1 MSTNVTNEKATV
13 SQQANGAGSAD
24 ASKDV
29 IKISMD
35 PAESH
40 AGFSA
45 ARAKGPVVTV
55 SFTME
60 ESDTKESDTD
70 DKQAS
75 EINTFFKRDHLF
87 VTRYDEVLSSL
98 VDNRF
103 SSDAASVMTPEQ
115 RERLPPSIEEFRPL
129 QESILFKD
137 PPDHARLRKLI
148 QPSFSLRMMDAMRP
162 RIQKITDDLLDKAER
177 EAKERGETGPDRRMD
192 LIETF
197 AYPMPVTVISD
208 MIGIPMEDRPQVK
221 EWTENLL
228 RADRSQAN
236 GPDAETRA
244 KMRHF
249 TDYLRDLFKV
259 KRRQSADDM
268 ISQLLRAEEDGD
280 KLNEDEVLST
290 VFILYLAGHVTTVN
304 LIGNGVFALL
314 SHPTELAKLKADLG
328 LAKGVVEETLRYW
341 GPVDI
346 IAQRIAKEELEF
358 GGRRIPK
365 GEPLM
370 VGLASANR
378 DPKRFPNP
386 DAYDI
391 TRPDADRHM
400 AFGKGIH
407 LCVGAP
413 LARVEG
419 QVAFETLFRRFPDMR
434 LAIPAEEVRW
444 SKAFLRGIGKLPIL
458 F

>member
-1 MSTNVTNEKATV
+1 MSTNVTNEKPAV
-13 SQQANGAGSAD
+13 SRQANGAGTAD
-24 ASKDV
+24 DSKDV
-29 IKISMD
+29 VKISID
-35 PAESH
+35 PAESLSGY
-40 AGFSA
+40 AE

-55 SFTME
+55 SFFA
-60 ESDTKESDTD
+60 D
-70 DKQAS
+70 DNGEDGKQDA
-75 EINTFFKRDHLF
+75 EINAFLQRDHLF

-115 RERLPPSIEEFRPL
+115 REKLPPVVEEFRPL

-148 QPSFSLRMMDAMRP
+148 QPSFSIKMMDAMRP

-177 EAKERGETGPDRRMD
+177 EAQERGETGPDRRMD
-192 LIETF
+192 LVESF

-208 MIGIPMEDRPQVK
+208 MLGIPVEDRPQVK
-221 EWTENLL
+221 EWTESLL
-228 RADRSQAN
+228 KSNRSRAG
-236 GPDAETRA
+236 GPDEEIRA
-244 KMRHF
+244 KMRSF
-249 TDYLRDLFKV
+249 TDYLRDLFKA
-259 KRRQSADDM
+259 KRRQPGDDM
-268 ISQLLRAEEDGD
+268 TSQLLRAEEDGD

-314 SHPTELAKLKADLG
+314 THPTELAKFKADLGG

-341 GPVDI
+341 GPVDMI
-346 IAQRIAKEELEF
+346 SQRIAKEELEL
-358 GGRRIPK
+358 GGKRIPK

-370 VGLASANR
+370 VGLAAANR
-378 DPKRFPNP
+378 DPKRFANP
-386 DAYDI
+386 ETYDI

-413 LARVEG
+413 LARIEG
-419 QVAFETLFRRFPDMR
+419 QIAFETLFRRYPDMR
-434 LAIPAEEVRW
+434 LAVPAEEVRW
-444 SKAFLRGIGKLPIL
+444 SKAFLRGFGKLPVL